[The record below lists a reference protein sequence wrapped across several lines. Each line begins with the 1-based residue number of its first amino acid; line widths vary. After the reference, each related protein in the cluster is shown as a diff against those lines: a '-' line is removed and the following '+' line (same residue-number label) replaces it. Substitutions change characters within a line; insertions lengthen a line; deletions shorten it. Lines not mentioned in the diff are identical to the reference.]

1 MVISPDSS
9 VTYAITSFL
18 LIQFGFGFLATNE
31 VTSDMGNVLLIPLCM
46 VDWGRGGWVQKEAS
60 LRNGHGSAYHTVW
73 VFQSV

>member
-31 VTSDMGNVLLIPLCM
+31 VMSDMGNVLLIPLCM
-46 VDWGRGGWVQKEAS
+46 VDGGRGGMGTE
-60 LRNGHGSAYHTVW
+60 
-73 VFQSV
+73 